1 MFIRAVSSI
10 FLLIST
16 TLIVFAND
24 INITQSGANFDLTI
38 SQQGQNNGVGKNIW
52 NVSTDISGSSNNLEI
67 KQYNNKNGNR
77 NYIGFH
83 ISGNNNNFALGQGC
97 YYVSSSDT
105 TCDNGDNEYGNQKM
119 MIDVHGSG
127 NNMKHGQR
135 NAGSVGHDLTTYI
148 YGNDNSVFTR
158 QNGSGA
164 KDITIQLS
172 GNNHNVSMIQDGQGA
187 HNASVNLSAGA
198 GAYNVSLTQSS
209 DTTQNYSLTGTCQD
223 SNGCGVTVTQN

>member
-1 MFIRAVSSI
+1 MFIKAASSI
-10 FLLIST
+10 FIILSSQA
-16 TLIVFAND
+16 FAND
-24 INITQSGANFDLTI
+24 INIRQSGADFNLTI
-38 SQQGQNNGVGKNIW
+38 SQQGQNNGIGANIW
-52 NVSTDISGSSNNLEI
+52 SVTNDVDGDDNDLEI

-83 ISGNNNNFALGQGC
+83 IDGDGNNFALGQGC
-97 YYVSSSDT
+97 YYDNSSDT
-105 TCDNGDNEYGNQKM
+105 TCDNGDNEYGNQRM

-135 NAGSVGHDLTTYI
+135 NAGSFGHDLTTYI
-148 YGNDNSVFTR
+148 YGNDNNVFTR

-164 KDITIQLS
+164 KDMTIQLS
-172 GNNHNVSMIQDGQGA
+172 GNNHSVSMIQDGQGA

-198 GAYNVSLTQSS
+198 GAYSLSLTQSS
-209 DTTQNYSLTGTCQD
+209 DSTQNYSLTGTCQD